1 MTNYLFSEFPSLHVA
16 VGNRFESCEE
26 FKPTDFLSVV
36 HVQYRGTQVVKL
48 NGIVTGRFVTLYQN
62 GTGVLQ
68 LSEVMVFGTLPV
80 QVSPQLNLLKDGI
93 WMCQKSYFIL
103 SRVTIWISCSCS
115 HEWKFR
121 CWWDAMVLVPVSEPG
136 FWETSLAELN
146 LIQRN
151 CHTSCGW

>member
-26 FKPTDFLSVV
+26 FKPTDFLSVA
-36 HVQYRGTQVVKL
+36 HVQYRGMQVVKL
-48 NGIVTGRFVTLYQN
+48 NGIVTGRFVTLYLN

-80 QVSPQLNLLKDGI
+80 QGKSSTKPIEGWHLNVPKILLHSV
-93 WMCQKSYFIL
+93 KSDNLNF
-103 SRVTIWISCSCS
+103 CSCS

-121 CWWDAMVLVPVSEPG
+121 C
-136 FWETSLAELN
+136 
-146 LIQRN
+146 
-151 CHTSCGW
+151 